1 MAVFNYDE
9 HGSAYPDAYGR
20 RGGVLD
26 EARRWVSMGGAV
38 SSVALVLGL
47 AYWGY
52 ALAVRDVSGVPVMRA
67 AVGAMRVAP
76 ADPGGEQMLNQ
87 GLTVNAIAAMGT
99 TAKPA
104 DTVTLAPLAEDLQPD
119 DVPVAVASAAPQAA
133 SPVVVASALSDGTAQ
148 APAVAADLVEPA
160 DIEASPVEPASV
172 LAQDTVDAAVAAA
185 LAEASADP
193 NAISPA
199 LRPKPRPADLDGA
212 VVEVAAPVV
221 TQPAI
226 AEKDPSTIPVGTIL
240 AQFGAYESA
249 DLARAKFAELVD
261 NFGGLMAGKD
271 MVVLKAETTG
281 RIIYRLRAY
290 GLTSDADAKSF
301 CAALQAE
308 GTECVPVAQR

>member
-148 APAVAADLVEPA
+148 ALAVAAPAVEPA
-160 DIEASPVEPASV
+160 DIEATPVEPTTV

-199 LRPKPRPADLDGA
+199 LRPKPRPADLGA
-212 VVEVAAPVV
+212 AIVEVAAPVV

>member
-9 HGSAYPDAYGR
+9 HGSAYRDAYGR
-20 RGGVLD
+20 RGGALD

-87 GLTVNAIAAMGT
+87 GLTVNTIAAMGT

-160 DIEASPVEPASV
+160 SV

-212 VVEVAAPVV
+212 SVAAAAPVV

-226 AEKDPSTIPVGTIL
+226 AEKDPSTIPVDTIL

>member
-9 HGSAYPDAYGR
+9 HGSAYRDAYGR
-20 RGGVLD
+20 RGGALD

-160 DIEASPVEPASV
+160 SV

-199 LRPKPRPADLDGA
+199 LRPKPRPADLGA
-212 VVEVAAPVV
+212 ASVEAAAPVV

>member
-9 HGSAYPDAYGR
+9 HGSAYRDAYGR

-133 SPVVVASALSDGTAQ
+133 SPVVVASALSEGTAQ
-148 APAVAADLVEPA
+148 APAVAAPLVEPA
-160 DIEASPVEPASV
+160 DIEAPPVEPASV

-199 LRPKPRPADLDGA
+199 LRPKPRPADLGA
-212 VVEVAAPVV
+212 AIVEVAAPVV

>member
-9 HGSAYPDAYGR
+9 HGSAYRDAYGR
-20 RGGVLD
+20 RGGALE
-26 EARRWVSMGGAV
+26 EARRWVSIGGAV
-38 SSVALVLGL
+38 SSVALVFGL

-87 GLTVNAIAAMGT
+87 GLTVNTIAAMGT

-148 APAVAADLVEPA
+148 ALAVAAPAVEPA
-160 DIEASPVEPASV
+160 DIEATPVEPASV
-172 LAQDTVDAAVAAA
+172 LAQDAVDAAVAAA
-185 LAEASADP
+185 LAEAAADP
-193 NAISPA
+193 NAISPS
-199 LRPKPRPADLDGA
+199 LRPKPRPADLGA
-212 VVEVAAPVV
+212 AIVEAAAPVV

-249 DLARAKFAELVD
+249 ELARAKFAELVD

>member
-9 HGSAYPDAYGR
+9 HGSAYRDAYGR
-20 RGGVLD
+20 RGGALD

-148 APAVAADLVEPA
+148 APAVAAP
-160 DIEASPVEPASV
+160 PVEPATG

>member
-9 HGSAYPDAYGR
+9 HGSAYPDAYAR

-160 DIEASPVEPASV
+160 SV

-212 VVEVAAPVV
+212 SVEAAAPVV

>member
-20 RGGVLD
+20 RGGALD

-148 APAVAADLVEPA
+148 APAVAADL
-160 DIEASPVEPASV
+160 VEPASV

>member
-9 HGSAYPDAYGR
+9 HGSAYRDAYGR
-20 RGGVLD
+20 RGGALD

-148 APAVAADLVEPA
+148 APAVAAP
-160 DIEASPVEPASV
+160 PVEPATG

-281 RIIYRLRAY
+281 RIIYRLRAS

>member
-9 HGSAYPDAYGR
+9 HGSAYRDAYGR
-20 RGGVLD
+20 RGGALD

-148 APAVAADLVEPA
+148 APAVAAP
-160 DIEASPVEPASV
+160 PVEPASV

-199 LRPKPRPADLDGA
+199 LRPKPRPADLGA
-212 VVEVAAPVV
+212 AIVEVAAPVV

>member
-9 HGSAYPDAYGR
+9 HGSAYPDAYGL
-20 RGGVLD
+20 RGGALD

-87 GLTVNAIAAMGT
+87 GLTVNTIAAMGT

-160 DIEASPVEPASV
+160 SV

-199 LRPKPRPADLDGA
+199 LRPKPRPADLGA
-212 VVEVAAPVV
+212 AIVEVAAPVV